1 MLNLPNYHRTGV
13 LAMALIVLLLV
24 SGCAGAS
31 ATLEPPTP
39 TAGPPTATLP
49 PPTPAAPP
57 NLKDTYNILVMGVD
71 HRPTYDSWR
80 TDSLMVVA
88 VDFPTGKVGVIS
100 IPRDLYV
107 DIPGREPGRINEVD
121 FYGEKVGGP
130 GGGPKLL
137 SQVIEKELGIP
148 TQHWARIQMDGL
160 VQLVDALGGVTVHL
174 DCPLDEATPDD
185 KAADGLKYWSLPAGD
200 NILDGINAKKFA
212 TYRYLSN
219 DISRI
224 TRQQQLLWAI
234 RNRALS
240 ADVIPRIPELWQTL
254 SDLFVT
260 DLKLLDVITLAR
272 VGTSLAPSDVHGLVL
287 GANVLTDYTTPEG
300 WYVLKV
306 RDPEKLKDLET
317 GLFEAKP
324 LSELGKAAATG
335 CP

>member
-1 MLNLPNYHRTGV
+1 MQQ
-13 LAMALIVLLLV
+13 
-24 SGCAGAS
+24 
-31 ATLEPPTP
+31 ATAAPPETAVP
-39 TAGPPTATLP
+39 TAGPPTPTL

-71 HRPTYDSWR
+71 HRPTYESWR

-88 VDFPTGKVGVIS
+88 VDFPTGKVGVVS

-107 DIPGREPGRINEVD
+107 NIPGREPGRINEVD
-121 FYGEKVGGP
+121 FYGEKNGGP

-137 SQVIEKELGIP
+137 SQVVESELGIP
-148 TQHWARIQMDGL
+148 TQHYARIQMDGL
-160 VQLVDALGGVTVHL
+160 VQLVDALGGVTVRL

-200 NILDGINAKKFA
+200 NLLNGIDAKKFA

-219 DISRI
+219 DFSRI
-224 TRQQQLLWAI
+224 RRQQQLLWAI
-234 RNRALS
+234 RNRALQP
-240 ADVIPRIPELWQTL
+240 DVIARIPELWQAL
-254 SDLFVT
+254 GDLFVT

-272 VGTSLAPSDVHGLVL
+272 VGTGLAPSDVHGVVL
-287 GANVLTDYTTPEG
+287 GSNVLTDYTTPEG
-300 WYVLKV
+300 WSVLKV
-306 RDPEKLKDLET
+306 RDPEKLIELET

-324 LSELGKAAATG
+324 LSELGKAAASG